1 MFLPT
6 RPNMSIGHCLRTL
19 AWVLPTLAPH
29 LLTAQVTYTFSNT
42 TVAAHD
48 SWNSGNDWSTALV
61 REVVVSGVPTSGMV
75 LRQVNLDLGSAAGS
89 NISTLAARL
98 TDPSGNIIPLFN
110 AGYFYN
116 TDFSRYVNIHLRDH
130 VFLKR
135 LNDYT
140 NSYLGMPYSFGYY
153 RVETPGSFA
162 NLNTT
167 TSVNGT
173 WTFSMIE
180 NTGTEIQFN
189 SVELVFG
196 PPFTYVDISDNSN
209 NSACAQSQCLQS
221 GASEI
226 VLATNVGYPHNQP
239 AYPGLTVGGCN
250 WNAEANNTAWFH
262 FTATASTVQVSV
274 SGFDNDP
281 QQTIVLHNNGTCA
294 APSYSVVG
302 CPTSMFVGGCNT
314 TTGHPTLYHRVCYDG
329 GTKFNHGYTLTGLTS
344 GQQYVLVVDGQAGV
358 SSTFYIELTTGADNT
373 CMSAGPVIDDVAPT
387 APGCDGTGGSITIT
401 ASGTGLEYS
410 IDGGATFQ
418 PDPTFT
424 DLGAGVYDIVVR
436 DENGATATTTITL
449 DAPEVPAI
457 TSVSTTSPDC
467 GMDDG
472 SISISATGTGLQ
484 YSNNGGIDFQPDPLF
499 TDLAVGTYVVV
510 VMNDA
515 GCTDTLT
522 VVLDPSEAP
531 VIEEVSTTSPACGAN
546 DGTISVSATGTGLQY
561 SSNGGIDFQPD
572 PLFTDLAAG
581 TYVVVVVNDAGCT
594 DTLSVLLEASD
605 GPTLDDVATTGPSCT
620 GQDGSIQIS
629 ATGQG
634 LEYAIN
640 GGTPQSS
647 PSFAGLDAG
656 GYTIIVTDAN
666 GCSTTTTVQLTAPE
680 PVAITS
686 AQAMA
691 EGCADSCDGSI
702 LATASGSGL
711 LYRLNSG
718 PAQGDG
724 LFQHLCPGS
733 YVLHVT
739 NADGC
744 MDMATVAVAGGD
756 TVVAA
761 FTASPAAVG
770 AGQPIA
776 FTNTSTGAASW
787 SWTFGDGNTSSEE
800 HPVFTPEGG
809 DPLTI
814 CLTVTSTNGCTD
826 THCQELPSEGA
837 FDIPNVFSPN
847 GDGVNDTFGVFGP
860 ATGITAF
867 SLEIFNR
874 WGQLLFSADRTG
886 MRWDGRQFSGEMAP
900 EGTYFWVLRYTAPNG
915 EAVERTGHLTLVR

>member
-387 APGCDGTGGSITIT
+387 APGEASRSPPAGPVWST
-401 ASGTGLEYS
+401 ASTVAPPS
-410 IDGGATFQ
+410 SPTRPSPTWVQACTISWCATRTELRQRPRSPWTRPKFQ
-418 PDPTFT
+418 RSQVLAPRPPTVAWTMEASRYRPPAPVF
-424 DLGAGVYDIVVR
+424 
-436 DENGATATTTITL
+436 NTATT
-449 DAPEVPAI
+449 AAS
-457 TSVSTTSPDC
+457 TSSP
-467 GMDDG
+467 
-472 SISISATGTGLQ
+472 T
-484 YSNNGGIDFQPDPLF
+484 
-499 TDLAVGTYVVV
+499 
-510 VMNDA
+510 
-515 GCTDTLT
+515 
-522 VVLDPSEAP
+522 PS
-531 VIEEVSTTSPACGAN
+531 S
-546 DGTISVSATGTGLQY
+546 
-561 SSNGGIDFQPD
+561 
-572 PLFTDLAAG
+572 
-581 TYVVVVVNDAGCT
+581 
-594 DTLSVLLEASD
+594 
-605 GPTLDDVATTGPSCT
+605 PTLPPA
-620 GQDGSIQIS
+620 
-629 ATGQG
+629 
-634 LEYAIN
+634 
-640 GGTPQSS
+640 
-647 PSFAGLDAG
+647 
-656 GYTIIVTDAN
+656 
-666 GCSTTTTVQLTAPE
+666 LT
-680 PVAITS
+680 
-686 AQAMA
+686 
-691 EGCADSCDGSI
+691 
-702 LATASGSGL
+702 
-711 LYRLNSG
+711 
-718 PAQGDG
+718 
-724 LFQHLCPGS
+724 
-733 YVLHVT
+733 
-739 NADGC
+739 
-744 MDMATVAVAGGD
+744 
-756 TVVAA
+756 
-761 FTASPAAVG
+761 
-770 AGQPIA
+770 
-776 FTNTSTGAASW
+776 SW
-787 SWTFGDGNTSSEE
+787 W
-800 HPVFTPEGG
+800 
-809 DPLTI
+809 
-814 CLTVTSTNGCTD
+814 
-826 THCQELPSEGA
+826 
-837 FDIPNVFSPN
+837 
-847 GDGVNDTFGVFGP
+847 
-860 ATGITAF
+860 
-867 SLEIFNR
+867 
-874 WGQLLFSADRTG
+874 W
-886 MRWDGRQFSGEMAP
+886 
-900 EGTYFWVLRYTAPNG
+900 
-915 EAVERTGHLTLVR
+915 